1 MSDTGRPGQFDPR
14 PEPTGPAHRPA
25 ATPQGVPGPATGG
38 WAGDP
43 SGARASGPAPVFS
56 GPDDATPPPAGG
68 RPAWLLPAAIG
79 VGVLVVV
86 GVVAGVLATRG
97 GDADA
102 DAPTPAASTVV
113 APLPT
118 PAVQPA
124 ARPATTAFA
133 SALPTTVL
141 QYALESSQED
151 AERLGAGAL
160 EAYSE
165 TFTDGDG
172 GTVVVRAAQ
181 LETPQDASAMLAAV
195 TATLPAVSPD
205 TGAPAS
211 TASADV
217 DVELPQSGEVTVDGA
232 AVGTFSVV
240 DAGDGTGVAV
250 WQNGT
255 AVFQLTAPLADVV
268 DVYRAYGL

>member
-1 MSDTGRPGQFDPR
+1 MSDTGRPGQPDPR

-25 ATPQGVPGPATGG
+25 ATPQGVPGPAAGG
-38 WAGDP
+38 WAGTDP
-43 SGARASGPAPVFS
+43 SGRAPEPSGS
-56 GPDDATPPPAGG
+56 DDATPPPAGG

-79 VGVLVVV
+79 AGVLVVAA
-86 GVVAGVLATRG
+86 VVIGVLVNRG

-124 ARPATTAFA
+124 ARTATTAFA

-141 QYALESSQED
+141 QYALESSQDD

-181 LETPQDASAMLAAV
+181 LETPQDATALLAAV

-217 DVELPQSGEVTVDGA
+217 EVELPQSGEVTVDGA

-255 AVFQLTAPLADVV
+255 AVFQLTAPLVDVV